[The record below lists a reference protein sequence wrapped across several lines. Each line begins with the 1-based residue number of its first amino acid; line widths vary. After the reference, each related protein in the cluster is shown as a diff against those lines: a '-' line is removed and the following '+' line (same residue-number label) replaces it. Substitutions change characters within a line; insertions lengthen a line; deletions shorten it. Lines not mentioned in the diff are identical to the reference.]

1 MNDNFRERDRLDA
14 LRQMV
19 EDVSSELELQ
29 PLLTRLIESA
39 CLLIGADDGTIGLL
53 DRGRNV
59 IRTEAAYHMPA
70 SELGAEMGP
79 NIGLAGRVLAS
90 GEAVIARYGDI
101 ANITLPE
108 LAENRVVGLP
118 IRWRGRLIGFFGI
131 GAKPPHVFGGEDIAL
146 LEVFA
151 RHAAIA
157 IDNARRYDQERRR
170 AARFALIARV
180 TAALGVSSDVDTV
193 LQRVA
198 DAVHEVLG
206 FANVDIPLIDP
217 EDPTLLLIRVRG
229 GQYKQR
235 ISHEDRIPITRG
247 IMGAA
252 VREGCTQC
260 VNDVRNDPRY
270 ITPPGMTTPQAEIAI
285 PIIQGGEVLG
295 VLNVE
300 SDQVFDALDVA
311 SLEIIASHLAVAI
324 ENARLVTEVRA
335 VAVLAER
342 QRLARELHDNVTQ
355 ILASIN
361 LITQSLPQA
370 LRKDPEEAQR
380 RAKRLQELAQTGFAE
395 LRALLRELTPPEQAN
410 RPTISRT
417 GRAFLGMEKLREGGL
432 PAAITPLVTRMVPE
446 SMQLTL
452 NIASYELQRLDRE
465 EALFRVCQE
474 AVSNAVRHAQATR
487 LTVGLKLSDRALTLS
502 VLDNGIGMAA
512 DARKGLGLGHMRER
526 VEQMGGVFRIVPAAP
541 RGTLIEAAVP
551 REDRTAS

>member
-39 CLLIGADDGTIGLL
+39 CSLIGADDGTIGLL
-53 DRGRNV
+53 DRTRNI
-59 IRTEAAYHMPA
+59 IRTEAAFRMPE

-79 NIGLAGRVLAS
+79 NVGLAGRVLAT

-118 IRWRGRLIGFFGI
+118 IRWRGRMIGFFGI
-131 GAKPPHVFGGEDIAL
+131 GARPPHVFGGEDIAL

-180 TAALGVSSDVDTV
+180 TAALGASDDVDTI

-217 EDPTLLLIRVRG
+217 DDPTVLVIRIRG
-229 GQYKQR
+229 GKYKEQIR
-235 ISHEDRIPITRG
+235 HEDRIPITRG

-252 VREGCTQC
+252 VREGRTQC
-260 VNDVRNDPRY
+260 VNDVRNDARY

-285 PIIQGGEVLG
+285 PIVLAGEMLG

-300 SDQVFDALDVA
+300 SGQTFDALDVA

-324 ENARLVTEVRA
+324 ENARLVADARD

-342 QRLARELHDNVTQ
+342 QRLARDLHDNVTQ
-355 ILASIN
+355 ILSSIN

-380 RAKRLQELAQTGFAE
+380 RAQRLQELAQSGFAE
-395 LRALLRELTPPEQAN
+395 LRALLRELTPPEQPN

-432 PAAITPLVTRMVPE
+432 PAAITPLVKRMVPE

-487 LTVGLKLSDRALTLS
+487 LTIGLKMSERALTLS
-502 VLDNGIGMAA
+502 VLDNGVGIAVDG
-512 DARKGLGLGHMRER
+512 RKGLGLGHMRER
-526 VEQMGGVFRIVPAAP
+526 IEQIGGVFRIVPAAP
-541 RGTLIEAAVP
+541 RGTLIEAAIP
-551 REDRTAS
+551 REDRSPS

>member
-39 CLLIGADDGTIGLL
+39 CSLIGADDGTIGLL
-53 DRGRNV
+53 DRTRNI
-59 IRTEAAYHMPA
+59 IRTEAAFRMPE

-79 NIGLAGRVLAS
+79 NVGLAGRVLAT

-118 IRWRGRLIGFFGI
+118 IRWRGRMIGFFGI
-131 GAKPPHVFGGEDIAL
+131 GARPPHVFGGEDIAL

-180 TAALGVSSDVDTV
+180 TAALGASDDVDTI

-217 EDPTLLLIRVRG
+217 DDPTMLVIRIRG
-229 GQYKQR
+229 GQYKQQ
-235 ISHEDRIPITRG
+235 IHHEDRIPISRG

-252 VREGCTQC
+252 VREGRTQC
-260 VNDVRNDPRY
+260 VNDVRSDARY

-285 PIIQGGEVLG
+285 PIVLAGEMLG

-300 SDQVFDALDVA
+300 SGQAFDALDVA

-324 ENARLVTEVRA
+324 ENARLVADARD

-342 QRLARELHDNVTQ
+342 QRLARDLHDNVTQ
-355 ILASIN
+355 ILSSIN

-370 LRKDPEEAQR
+370 LRKNPEEAQR
-380 RAKRLQELAQTGFAE
+380 RAHRLQELAQSGFAE
-395 LRALLRELTPPEQAN
+395 LRALLRELTPPEQPN

-432 PAAITPLVTRMVPE
+432 PAAITPLVKRMVPE

-487 LTVGLKLSDRALTLS
+487 LTIGLKMSERALTLS
-502 VLDNGIGMAA
+502 VLDNGVGIAVDG
-512 DARKGLGLGHMRER
+512 RKGLGLGHMRER
-526 VEQMGGVFRIVPAAP
+526 IEQIGGVFRIVPAAP
-541 RGTLIEAAVP
+541 RGTLIEAAIP
-551 REDRTAS
+551 REDRSPS